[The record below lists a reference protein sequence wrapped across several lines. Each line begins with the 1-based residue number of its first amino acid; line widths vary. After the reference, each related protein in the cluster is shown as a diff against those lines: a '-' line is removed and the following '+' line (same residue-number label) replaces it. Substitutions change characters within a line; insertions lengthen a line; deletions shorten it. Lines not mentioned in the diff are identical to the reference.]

1 MQDVIVVVE
10 YSFLC
15 KLTKG
20 FSKRACNNTN
30 LNKENPRPGKAGA
43 GAAIRC
49 LSKLP

>member
-30 LNKENPRPGKAGA
+30 LNKELQKSKTAG
-43 GAAIRC
+43 C
-49 LSKLP
+49 